1 MDFLK
6 IGVVLHK
13 YITCNIEKSI
23 ISNLKEVFNKDIVLP
38 YFLEKT
44 SSSFWCKVM

>member
-13 YITCNIEKSI
+13 YINIEKSI
-23 ISNLKEVFNKDIVLP
+23 ISNFKEVFNKDIVLP